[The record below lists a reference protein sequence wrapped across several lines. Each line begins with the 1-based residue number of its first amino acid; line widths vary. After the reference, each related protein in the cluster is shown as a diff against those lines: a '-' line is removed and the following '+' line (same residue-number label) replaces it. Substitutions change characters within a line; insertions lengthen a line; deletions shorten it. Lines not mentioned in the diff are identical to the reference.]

1 MKQQTISKTARNAPQ
16 EKQTMNINTFTNQ
29 KRHRCLVNYSLANNR
44 NSFLDNNINSFS

>member
-16 EKQTMNINTFTNQ
+16 EKQTMNINKFTNQ
-29 KRHRCLVNYSLANNR
+29 KRHRFLVNHSLANR